1 MTRLARPLVAAVLT
15 ALVLAGV
22 SAATRS
28 VSAPGLK
35 TGYLFNFTTLVEWPA
50 SVAPAGV
57 PLSLCV
63 VNDSAVA
70 DVLAKTIKGHSV
82 DGHGLIVRH
91 VKPNAPLPTCHVLYL
106 AGPDPKRA
114 LDIVGSLDDVLVLTV
129 SDAAG
134 FAKAG
139 GIVELFVEESRMRF
153 AVNVEPWNVRTS
165 A

>member
-1 MTRLARPLVAAVLT
+1 MTRSARPLVAAVLT
-15 ALVLAGV
+15 AWVLAGV
-22 SAATRS
+22 SAATQS

-35 TGYLFNFTTLVEWPA
+35 AGYLFNFTTFVEWPA
-50 SVAPAGV
+50 DVVPAGA

-70 DVLAKTIKGHSV
+70 DVLAKTINGRSV

-91 VKPNAPLPTCHVLYL
+91 LKPNTPLPTCHVLYL

-114 LDIVGSLDDVLVLTV
+114 LDVVGSLDDVLVLTV

-134 FAKAG
+134 FA
-139 GIVELFVEESRMRF
+139 ESGRDDRT
-153 AVNVEPWNVRTS
+153 VRRRKPN
-165 A
+165 AIRGER